1 MKLISLLYSTNAQL
15 NTFQS
20 T

>member
-1 MKLISLLYSTNAQL
+1 MNLISVQYFTNAQL